1 MGTLGSLP
9 AALERFA
16 RDIRPR
22 GEGFVSVLKIAGQL
36 GARVCILLETESVH
50 RHARIDLAAEPPTI
64 YLIRR
69 SPVCGEK
76 YLNSHEDHLLTP
88 RERFSVAHELGHLVA
103 YQRFN
108 VFPATEKS
116 TYWAQEEWMHRFAG
130 ALLTPEVVLDECL
143 FGLSAGEPVCPFGLY
158 SAAACRVRLSQEVL
172 ATQLC
177 LRRSDIGFMKLRV
190 ERRAGGRER
199 VLRVLFSVAGRRLQ
213 LPNNHSHLSE
223 ENLLG
228 RLEAD
233 HTGTATLRQCVLGKL
248 EPQDFNMSWRRM
260 GPLSGAASKDS
271 STDLHALMPTFW
283 VSIASYVESTVRQL
297 VLW

>member
-9 AALERFA
+9 VALERFA
-16 RDIRPR
+16 SDIRPR
-22 GEGFVSVLKIAGQL
+22 GKGFVSVLKIACQL
-36 GARVCILLETESVH
+36 GARVCILLETDSVR

-76 YLNSHEDHLLTP
+76 YLNNHEDHLLTP

-130 ALLTPEVVLDECL
+130 ALLTPDAILDECL
-143 FGLSAGEPVCPFGLY
+143 LGLGAGEPVCPFTLY
-158 SAAACRVRLSQEVL
+158 SAAADRVRLSQEVL

-177 LRRSDIGFMKLRV
+177 LRRPDIGFMKLGVDRRV
-190 ERRAGGRER
+190 GDREK
-199 VLRVLFSVAGRRLQ
+199 VLRVLFSVAGRQ
-213 LPNNHSHLSE
+213 LKLPKNYSHIDE
-223 ENLLG
+223 EHLVR

-233 HTGTATLRQCVLGKL
+233 QAGTITLRQCALGKL
-248 EPQDFNMSWRRM
+248 EPQDFNISWRLM
-260 GPLSGAASKDS
+260 GTLNGSAGKNS
-271 STDLHALMPTFW
+271 STKLRSLMPIFW
-283 VSIASYVESTVRQL
+283 VSIASYVERDVRQL

>member
-1 MGTLGSLP
+1 MGILGSLP
-9 AALERFA
+9 VALERFA
-16 RDIRPR
+16 SDIRPR
-22 GEGFVSVLKIAGQL
+22 GKGFVSVLNIARQL
-36 GARVCILLETESVH
+36 GARVCILLETDSVH

-130 ALLTPEVVLDECL
+130 ALLTPEAVLDECL
-143 FGLSAGEPVCPFGLY
+143 FGLSVGEPVCPFTLY
-158 SAAACRVRLSQEVL
+158 SAATDRVRLSQEVL

-177 LRRSDIGFMKLRV
+177 LRRSDIGFMKLGV
-190 ERRAGGRER
+190 DRRAGDRER
-199 VLRVLFSVAGRRLQ
+199 VLRVLFSVAGSRLQ
-213 LPNNHSHLSE
+213 LPNNRSHIDE
-223 ENLLG
+223 ENLLR

-233 HTGTATLRQCVLGKL
+233 HTGTVALRQCALGKL
-248 EPQDFNMSWRRM
+248 EPQDFNISWRRM
-260 GPLSGAASKDS
+260 GSLNGSAPKDS
-271 STDLHALMPTFW
+271 STELRTLTPLFW
-283 VSIASYVESTVRQL
+283 VSIASYAESSVRQL